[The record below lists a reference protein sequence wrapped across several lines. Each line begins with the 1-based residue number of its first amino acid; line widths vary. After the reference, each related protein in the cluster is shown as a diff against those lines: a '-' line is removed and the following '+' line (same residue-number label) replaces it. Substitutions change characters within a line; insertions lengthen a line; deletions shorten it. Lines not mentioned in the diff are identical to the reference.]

1 MTISVI
7 EKEPQGISIIL
18 GDNKTTTKQP
28 DAPEASPS
36 TTGQEGRSAYES
48 AVKNGYTGTE
58 AQWVASLKGEP
69 GDSVVEDPGDLTITL
84 LNAMI

>member
-7 EKEPQGISIIL
+7 ATQSDKISVVL
-18 GDNKTTTKQP
+18 GDDKVTTRQP
-28 DAPEASPS
+28 DAPEATPS
-36 TTGQEGRSAYES
+36 TTGQDGRSAYES
-48 AVKNGYTGTE
+48 AVKNGYIGTE

>member
-1 MTISVI
+1 MV
-7 EKEPQGISIIL
+7 L
-18 GDNKTTTKQP
+18 GAAKTVTKQP
-28 DAPEASPS
+28 DAPESSVA

-48 AVKNGYTGTE
+48 ALKNGYTGTE
-58 AQWVASLKGEP
+58 AQWVASLKGDP

>member
-1 MTISVI
+1 MTISVVV
-7 EKEPQGISIIL
+7 PQNEGISIVL
-18 GDNKTTTKQP
+18 GDDKVTIRQP

-36 TTGQEGRSAYES
+36 TTGQDGRSAYES

-69 GDSVVEDPGDLTITL
+69 GDSVIEDPGDLTITL

>member
-1 MTISVI
+1 MTISVVGSAQ
-7 EKEPQGISIIL
+7 EPISVVL
-18 GDNKTTTKQP
+18 GANKTTTRQP
-28 DAPEASPS
+28 DAPEANPA

-58 AQWVASLKGEP
+58 ANWVASLKGEP